1 MPDLC
6 VAETVSTSTSGSPL
20 DSQDRDDCFC
30 CCTHLQTA
38 MLLDVVFLPTEMARD
53 LPVAVDR
60 TAPGVPRSLYH
71 PPLHS

>member
-1 MPDLC
+1 MPELC
-6 VAETVSTSTSGSPL
+6 EAETAAASGSGNPL

-30 CCTHLQTA
+30 CCTHTQTA
-38 MLLDVVFLPTEMARD
+38 MLLVVDFVPTATVRD

-60 TAPGVPRSLYH
+60 IAPGVPRSLYH